1 MDPSNQ
7 ITSQATS
14 SILTA
19 TQFQK
24 LAEIPPELEWLANIE
39 NTHTKKAYQRDVR
52 SFMGCVGIEQTGE
65 MIKVTRAHV
74 IAWRDELVGQGLAAA
89 TIRRKLSA
97 LSALFDFLCDKNAVS
112 HNPVDGVK
120 RPSQNSN
127 EGATPAISN
136 EQAMMLLNAPDGETL
151 KGQRDRAILATLL
164 YHGLR
169 REELCK
175 LRVKDYH
182 LRQGVWHLRVDGKRS
197 KIRYVPVAPMGQ
209 RLIAEYLEVSGHGED
224 WEGALF
230 RPVKNNVT
238 GDLNKH
244 LHPNAIYYSVV
255 QKYGEMVGISAQ
267 TYGFCVHSLRATA
280 ATNAL
285 ENEADIARVQEWLG
299 HSNISTTRL
308 YDKRGSKV
316 EESPTFRVKY
326 GSS

>member
-1 MDPSNQ
+1 MA
-7 ITSQATS
+7 IEKREGGKL
-14 SILTA
+14 LTA
-19 TQFQK
+19 DQFQR

-39 NTHTKKAYQRDVR
+39 NAHTKKAYQRDVR
-52 SFMGCVGIEQTGE
+52 SFMGFVGVERPGE
-65 MIKVTRAHV
+65 MIRVTRAHV

-97 LSALFDFLCDKNAVS
+97 LSALFDFLCEKNSVP

-127 EGATPAISN
+127 EGSTPAISN
-136 EQAMMLLNAPDGETL
+136 EQAMRLLNAPDVSTL
-151 KGQRDRAILATLL
+151 KGLRDRAILATLL

-182 LRQGVWHLRVDGKRS
+182 LRQGVWHFRVDGKRS
-197 KIRYVPVAPMGQ
+197 KIRYVPVAIRCQG
-209 RLIAEYLEVSGHGED
+209 LITGYLEVAGHGAD

-244 LHPNAIYYSVV
+244 LHPNAIY
-255 QKYGEMVGISAQ
+255 
-267 TYGFCVHSLRATA
+267 
-280 ATNAL
+280 
-285 ENEADIARVQEWLG
+285 
-299 HSNISTTRL
+299 
-308 YDKRGSKV
+308 
-316 EESPTFRVKY
+316 
-326 GSS
+326 